1 MTPYETYPC
10 PQCTHPTL
18 VYDGMVVW
26 RSGPRPP
33 RELARKDVGFLPR
46 ADYERERLYHCEHC
60 GAEFYEDVEQ
70 SQVHLYAEHGGGRYV
85 YETFTG
91 KWQSKATGL

>member
-1 MTPYETYPC
+1 MVFYEAYSC
-10 PQCTHPTL
+10 PKCGWHTL
-18 VYDGMVVW
+18 VYDGMLVW

-33 RELARKDVGFLPR
+33 RKLASKDVNFLPR

-70 SQVHLYAEHGGGRYV
+70 KREHLYEEHGAGKYIYNRG
-85 YETFTG
+85 TG
-91 KWQSKATGL
+91 VWQAG